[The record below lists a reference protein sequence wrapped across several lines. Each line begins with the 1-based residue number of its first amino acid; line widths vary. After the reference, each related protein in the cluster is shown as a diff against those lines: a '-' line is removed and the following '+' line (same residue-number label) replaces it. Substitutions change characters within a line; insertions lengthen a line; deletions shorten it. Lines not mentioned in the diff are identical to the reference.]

1 MKNGMTYHEDVAA
14 VKDSFKKM
22 LENGVYKADLFSD
35 LDHIGVR
42 PYEVCYP
49 TSKRAAENL
58 CASYSKQYGME
69 TVVVRPC
76 HTYGPSITPT
86 DNRANVQFISRNVL
100 V

>member
-1 MKNGMTYHEDVAA
+1 MGLWEGNMW
-14 VKDSFKKM
+14 
-22 LENGVYKADLFSD
+22 VYRYGEISW
-35 LDHIGVR
+35 HIGVR

>member
-1 MKNGMTYHEDVAA
+1 MSSSALSVKISCGNVRVRHQIDV
-14 VKDSFKKM
+14 
-22 LENGVYKADLFSD
+22 
-35 LDHIGVR
+35 GVR

>member
-1 MKNGMTYHEDVAA
+1 MLDISEKN
-14 VKDSFKKM
+14 
-22 LENGVYKADLFSD
+22 
-35 LDHIGVR
+35 VR
-42 PYEVCYP
+42 KNMALSTV
-49 TSKRAAENL
+49 
-58 CASYSKQYGME
+58 YGME

>member
-1 MKNGMTYHEDVAA
+1 MGFQFNLICDIIFNG
-14 VKDSFKKM
+14 
-22 LENGVYKADLFSD
+22 
-35 LDHIGVR
+35 LDNIFTKGHIGVR